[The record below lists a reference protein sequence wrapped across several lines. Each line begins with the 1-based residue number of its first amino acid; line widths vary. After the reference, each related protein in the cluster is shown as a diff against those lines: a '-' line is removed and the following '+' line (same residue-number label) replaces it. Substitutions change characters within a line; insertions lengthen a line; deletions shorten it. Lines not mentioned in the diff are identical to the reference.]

1 MGLVEMIIAQR
12 LLSVSRQKGDLIRFA
27 RGILN
32 PDIISAAVVEHT
44 NALSSRQSKSKKDP
58 TSRSNA

>member
-27 RGILN
+27 RGFLN
-32 PDIISAAVVEHT
+32 PDLIR
-44 NALSSRQSKSKKDP
+44 LSSWSTRTLFQLGKASQKKDP
-58 TSRSNA
+58 TSQSNP